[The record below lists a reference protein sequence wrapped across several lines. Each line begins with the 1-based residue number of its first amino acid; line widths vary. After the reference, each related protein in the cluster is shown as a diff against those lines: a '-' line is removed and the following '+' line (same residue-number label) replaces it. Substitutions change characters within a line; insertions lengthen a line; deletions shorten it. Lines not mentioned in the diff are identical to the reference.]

1 MKLRLGTRGSDLA
14 RTQSEGVAARLRG
27 AGHDVEL
34 VVIRTE
40 GDRSQAP
47 SFGSIGAQG
56 VFVREIEQAL
66 LARAIDL
73 AVHSFKD
80 LPTASPAGLVIAA
93 VPPREDPADVL
104 IVGRDAYDPSGTEGL
119 PVAAG
124 ARIGTSSMR
133 RTVWLEQ
140 LRPDLTVQPLRGNVP
155 TRIGK
160 LKTGHYDAIVLAA
173 AGLARLSAPG
183 GVLADALDG
192 LHVARLD
199 PRRFVPAPAQ
209 GALAVQCRADD
220 AAVVAALAPLDDPPT
235 RAAVS
240 IEREALRRAEGGCN
254 TAFGAHCVAAGDG
267 FRVSAMLER
276 SGKIVFAEVSG
287 RSEHETVDRLW
298 RIIDAERLDE
308 PAP

>member
-14 RTQSEGVAARLRG
+14 RTQSESIAERLRA

-34 VVIRTE
+34 VVIRTA

-47 SFGSIGAQG
+47 SFGTIGAQG
-56 VFVREIEQAL
+56 VFVREIEEAL
-66 LARAIDL
+66 LASQIDL

-80 LPTASPAGLVIAA
+80 LPTASPDGLVIAA

-104 IVGRDAYDPSGTEGL
+104 IVGRDAHEPDAPEGL

-124 ARIGTSSMR
+124 ARVGTSSMR
-133 RTVWLEQ
+133 RTVWLEL
-140 LRPDLTVQPLRGNVP
+140 LRPDLAVQPLRGNVP

-160 LKTGHYDAIVLAA
+160 LRAGDYDAIVLAA
-173 AGLARLSAPG
+173 AGLARLSTPG
-183 GVLADALDG
+183 GVLADALDDV
-192 LHVARLD
+192 HVARLD

-209 GALAVQCRADD
+209 GALAVQCRGDD
-220 AAVVAALAPLDDPPT
+220 AAVVAALAALDDAPT
-235 RAAVS
+235 RSAVA

-254 TAFGAHCVAAGDG
+254 TAFGAHCMRIGDG

-276 SGKIVFAEVSG
+276 GGRIVFAEVAG
-287 RSEHETVDRLW
+287 RDEDETVDRLW
-298 RIIDAERLDE
+298 RVIEAETGDE
-308 PAP
+308 TVR